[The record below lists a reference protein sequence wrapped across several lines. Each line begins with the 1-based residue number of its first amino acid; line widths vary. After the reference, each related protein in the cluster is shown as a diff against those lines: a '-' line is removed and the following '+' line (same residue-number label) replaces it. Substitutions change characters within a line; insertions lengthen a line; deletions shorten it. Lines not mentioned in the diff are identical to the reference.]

1 MPRRPPPGSSTRTAP
16 RLDRIPR
23 RTWTRQGYPTRQQLQ
38 EQGGGWWPR
47 HRPIV
52 PGGCPPSIVGAG
64 AFHDRVRDGNGWVR
78 PARATEA
85 TIGYPWAPGSPPAV
99 RLVDVRRSCR
109 PRVVG
114 DVGAE
119 PSAISTAP
127 LRRSPAVHARPI
139 DQVVYLGPY
148 PIGSVGTLISGRASR
163 LDAFSGYP
171 CRTSATRRCR
181 WRDNRST
188 GGPSVPVLSYWGRLP
203 SRSLRPR
210 RIETEL
216 SHDVLNPA
224 RVPL

>member
-1 MPRRPPPGSSTRTAP
+1 MPALSRCGR
-16 RLDRIPR
+16 D
-23 RTWTRQGYPTRQQLQ
+23 
-38 EQGGGWWPR
+38 
-47 HRPIV
+47 PILSAR
-52 PGGCPPSIVGAG
+52 C
-64 AFHDRVRDGNGWVR
+64 R
-78 PARATEA
+78 ARA
-85 TIGYPWAPGSPPAV
+85 
-99 RLVDVRRSCR
+99 
-109 PRVVG
+109 G
-114 DVGAE
+114 DAE

-127 LRRSPAVHARPI
+127 LHPSRGVHARPI

-148 PIGSVGTLISGRASR
+148 SVDPMGILISGRASR

-171 CRTSATRRCR
+171 CRTSATRRCP
-181 WRDNRST
+181 WRDNRYT